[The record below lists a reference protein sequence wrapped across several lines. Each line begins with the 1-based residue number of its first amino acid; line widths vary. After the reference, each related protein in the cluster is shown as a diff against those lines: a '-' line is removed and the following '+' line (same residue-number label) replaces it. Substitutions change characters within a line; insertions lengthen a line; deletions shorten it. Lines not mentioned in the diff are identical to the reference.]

1 MNKRQSTLPER
12 ARQIARLLPFLAMGP
27 VLWTAGRIGLR
38 VPAMRMMSK
47 RMQSPRMKRQA
58 FAGYT
63 PTAHDVIVCTYA
75 KSGTNWMMQIVEQ
88 IAYRGR
94 ADFEHIHDLVPWPDA
109 PMFDGLSLDDPSG
122 AEHSPTGL
130 RAVKTHLD
138 ADFVPYNTDAKY
150 VVVLRDPK
158 DVLVSS
164 HFFAYETIGRIT
176 GVPPVD
182 KWVEMFLDN
191 QFPFGPWPEHVASY
205 WRWRERPNVLIVSF
219 GEMKANL
226 DDVVSRVAALMGVAL
241 SPEEHAAVVERSGFA
256 YMKAHE
262 TQFAPPTPF
271 GGINTNGT
279 MIRQGKRGGSSELL
293 TVEQQRQIDE
303 MMQSSLSRLAPDFPY
318 DKLFEVVEP
327 AVANSST
334 AKPVEVAVTAPG

>member
-1 MNKRQSTLPER
+1 MPER
-12 ARQIARLLPFLAMGP
+12 VRQTARLLPFLAMGP

-38 VPAMRMMSK
+38 VPAMRLMSK

-63 PTAHDVIVCTYA
+63 PAAHDVFVCTYA

-88 IAYRGR
+88 IAYRGH

-109 PMFDGLSLDDPSG
+109 PMFDGLALDDSSSVERAPM
-122 AEHSPTGL
+122 GL
-130 RAVKTHLD
+130 RAIKTHLD
-138 ADFVPYNTDAKY
+138 ADFVPYSADAKY

-191 QFPFGPWPEHVASY
+191 QFPFGPWAEHVASY
-205 WRWRERPNVLIVSF
+205 WRWRERPNVLLVTF
-219 GEMKANL
+219 GEMKENL
-226 DDVVSRVAALMGVAL
+226 GGVVSRVAELVGVAL

-262 TQFAPPTPF
+262 RQFAPPTPF
-271 GGINTNGT
+271 GGINANGT
-279 MIRQGKRGGSSELL
+279 MIRKGKRGGSSELL
-293 TVEQQRQIDE
+293 TAAQQRQIDE
-303 MMQSSLSRLAPDFPY
+303 QMRSALHGLAPDFPY
-318 DKLFEVVEP
+318 DELFEVAE
-327 AVANSST
+327 ST
-334 AKPVEVAVTAPG
+334 SASGSTTKPVKATVTAQG